1 MIINIKQK
9 KVRKLLLNF
18 PTISFGLVSRLE
30 AFKPLLVRII
40 SEPKVIKTEKKEK
53 NIKFKIILKF
63 PLVIS
68 L

>member
-1 MIINIKQK
+1 M
-9 KVRKLLLNF
+9 
-18 PTISFGLVSRLE
+18 SFGLVSRLE

-40 SEPKVIKTEKKEK
+40 SEPNVINTEKKEK
-53 NIKFKIILKF
+53 NIKFNIILKL